1 MRTNQPV
8 RMLRI
13 RPEHIKQIIEHA
25 RREHPL
31 ECCGFLVGKDNEA
44 LKVYEMS
51 NVDKS
56 RTTYLMDPREQLQVY
71 KQMEKDGTEIVGIY
85 HSHPHSEAFP
95 SPTDLKKVFYEDV
108 YYLIVSLSDWD
119 RPTVRVFKLI
129 DSKIKEEEMVEIG

>member
-1 MRTNQPV
+1 M
-8 RMLRI
+8 
-13 RPEHIKQIIEHA
+13 
-25 RREHPL
+25 
-31 ECCGFLVGKDNEA
+31 
-44 LKVYEMS
+44 YEMS

-95 SPTDLKKVFYEDV
+95 SPTDLRKVFYEDV

>member
-1 MRTNQPV
+1 PV

-95 SPTDLKKVFYEDV
+95 SPISTISSSLILLSISLKTRTVG
-108 YYLIVSLSDWD
+108 LSQSD
-119 RPTVRVFKLI
+119 RDTIR
-129 DSKIKEEEMVEIG
+129 

>member
-1 MRTNQPV
+1 
-8 RMLRI
+8 MLRI

-31 ECCGFLVGKDNEA
+31 ECCGCLVGKDNEA

-56 RTTYLMDPREQLQVY
+56 RTTYLMDPIAQLQVY
-71 KQMEKDGTEIVGIY
+71 KQMEKEVTEIVGIY
-85 HSHPHSEAFP
+85 HSHPPSEAFP